1 VLISSHLLGEVEK
14 TCDAAAIIDRGK
26 VIAQGSIDE
35 LVADSAGELVI
46 ECDDTERALNLL
58 ASDPA
63 IRQLRSEHG
72 TLRMS
77 LNAREHAGELNSRLV
92 AAGLVVTRL
101 EPARHSLEERFLEM
115 TTRLE
120 VAA

>member
-1 VLISSHLLGEVEK
+1 VLISSHLLGEIEK
-14 TCDAAAIIDRGK
+14 SCDVAAIIDRGR

-35 LVADSAGELVI
+35 LVDDKAGELVI
-46 ECDDTERALNLL
+46 ECDDAERALNLL
-58 ASDPA
+58 AGDPA
-63 IRQLRSEHG
+63 VRRLRSEHG
-72 TLRMS
+72 ALRMS
-77 LNAREHAGELNSRLV
+77 LAAREHAGELNSRLV
-92 AAGLVVTRL
+92 GAGLVVTRL